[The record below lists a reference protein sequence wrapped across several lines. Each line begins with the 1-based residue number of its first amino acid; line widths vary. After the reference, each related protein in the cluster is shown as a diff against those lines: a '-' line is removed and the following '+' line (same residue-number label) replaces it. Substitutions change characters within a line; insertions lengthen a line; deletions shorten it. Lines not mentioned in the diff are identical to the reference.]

1 MYFSDTSSSPSSS
14 WLIRNYKIQDK
25 LLSIIRNYESH
36 QLRDGKLSYP
46 PCCCVSTFTGRG
58 ERWTAKNST
67 QKIPRRANIFIRML
81 TSIPRPQPLTWMKP
95 SQHNS
100 QLSQFNYLMDTGHS
114 WWNVLIRWFSLMM
127 IVRKMIASHTN
138 WNISAFLLFARNL
151 ALTRIMDWRRRWDIY
166 CLYIVVLTLHCCRQR
181 IPALSTSSH
190 EECDW

>member
-1 MYFSDTSSSPSSS
+1 MNHT
-14 WLIRNYKIQDK
+14 NYGTGNYPIHRAAVS
-25 LLSIIRNYESH
+25 LLSQRRKINRKKFYTENS
-36 QLRDGKLSYP
+36 
-46 PCCCVSTFTGRG
+46 STCKHFH
-58 ERWTAKNST
+58 KV
-67 QKIPRRANIFIRML
+67 L

-100 QLSQFNYLMDTGHS
+100 QLSQFNHLMDTGHS
-114 WWNVLIRWFSLMM
+114 WWNVLIRWFSLLM

-190 EECDW
+190 EECDECDW

>member
-1 MYFSDTSSSPSSS
+1 
-14 WLIRNYKIQDK
+14 
-25 LLSIIRNYESH
+25 
-36 QLRDGKLSYP
+36 
-46 PCCCVSTFTGRG
+46 
-58 ERWTAKNST
+58 
-67 QKIPRRANIFIRML
+67 ML

-114 WWNVLIRWFSLMM
+114 WWNVLIRWFSFMM

-181 IPALSTSSH
+181 IPTLCTLSTSSH
-190 EECDW
+190 EECDWQIIANDSDHHNGPMLHSFAHFMRTAAGRSGRSLVVRGAVPGARGVSASGQFWRCFESLLNNRL